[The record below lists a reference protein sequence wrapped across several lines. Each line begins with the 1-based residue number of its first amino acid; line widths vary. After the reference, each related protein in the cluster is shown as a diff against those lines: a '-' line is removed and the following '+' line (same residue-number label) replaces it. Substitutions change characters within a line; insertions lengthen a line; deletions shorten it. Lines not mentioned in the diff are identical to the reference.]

1 MILVDT
7 SVWVDHFR
15 SNNERLADCLE
26 AGAVVTHPFVIGEIA
41 LGSIRDRALVLGPL
55 GQIERSTVA
64 SDKEVARFI
73 EEHRLYGRG
82 IGYVDVHLLA
92 SVLLTPGVEFWT
104 LDRRLRSV
112 AEELGI
118 AFLAD

>member
-1 MILVDT
+1 LILVDT
-7 SVWVDHFR
+7 SVWVDHFT

-41 LGSIRDRALVLGPL
+41 LGSIRDRALVLGSL
-55 GQIERSTVA
+55 EQMERSTVA
-64 SDKEVARFI
+64 SDREVARFI
-73 EEHRLYGRG
+73 EDYRLYGRG

-92 SVLLTPGVEFWT
+92 SVFLTPEVEIWT

-118 AFLAD
+118 GFLAD